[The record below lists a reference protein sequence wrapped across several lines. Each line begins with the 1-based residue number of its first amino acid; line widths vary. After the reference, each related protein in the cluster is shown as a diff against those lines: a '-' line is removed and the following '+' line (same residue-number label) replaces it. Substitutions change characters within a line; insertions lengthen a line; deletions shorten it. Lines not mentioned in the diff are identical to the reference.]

1 MDPMRSVPGA
11 VPGVIPGAAPS
22 AGPEPSEDER
32 GERLLRRW
40 LREREAR
47 HEAERIA
54 EAGLRRLYEANA
66 DLDRRVSDRTS
77 ELEAARALAEGADR
91 TKSEFLANLGHE
103 VRTPLHTIL
112 ATLELATPVDAAD
125 ARRIEDAT
133 AATRGLRD
141 MFTNLLELAQ
151 FEVGA
156 ASTNLSE
163 VALDQVVDELVDTW
177 RSRLATQGLLLVPE
191 CPAGPMAR
199 VTTDR
204 DRVVQVLA
212 ALLDNAEKYAEPG
225 TVRLTVRRSP
235 GWVEL
240 LVADDG
246 PGLDDEMADKVFEP
260 FARAT
265 SSGTAP
271 GSGVGLTI
279 VRKVAEQLGGTAQGR
294 RSASGGF
301 EVEVRLPDTGPGPK
315 YEVAKEGY

>member
-1 MDPMRSVPGA
+1 MDPMRSVPGS
-11 VPGVIPGAAPS
+11 VPGPGAEAEL
-22 AGPEPSEDER
+22 ADDER

-66 DLDRRVSDRTS
+66 DLDRRVSERTS
-77 ELEAARALAEGADR
+77 ELESARALAEGADR

-133 AATRGLRD
+133 VATRGLRD

-151 FEVGA
+151 FEVGS

-163 VALDQVVDELVDTW
+163 VALDEVVDELVDAW
-177 RSRLATQGLLLVPE
+177 RSRLATKGLLLVPE
-191 CPAGPMAR
+191 CPAGSQAT

-204 DRVVQVLA
+204 DRVVQALT

-225 TVRLTVRRSP
+225 TVRLTVRRTP
-235 GWVEL
+235 GRVAL
-240 LVADDG
+240 VVADDG
-246 PGLDDEMADKVFEP
+246 PGLDDDLAEKVFEP
-260 FARAT
+260 FARAAT
-265 SSGTAP
+265 TNDDPAP

-279 VRKVAEQLGGTAQGR
+279 VRKIAEQLGGTAHGR
-294 RSASGGF
+294 RSTSGGF
-301 EVEVRLPDTGPGPK
+301 EVEVMLPDSGPAPQ

>member
-11 VPGVIPGAAPS
+11 
-22 AGPEPSEDER
+22 EPVVGDDER

-66 DLDRRVSDRTS
+66 DLDRRVSERTA

-112 ATLELATPVDAAD
+112 ATLELASPVDAAD
-125 ARRIEDAT
+125 RRRIEDAT

-151 FEVGA
+151 FEVGS
-156 ASTNLSE
+156 ASTSLTS
-163 VALDQVVDELVDTW
+163 VQLDELVDELVDTW
-177 RSRLATQGLLLVPE
+177 RSRLAAQGLLLVPE
-191 CPAGPMAR
+191 CPSADQAL

-204 DRVVQVLA
+204 DRIVQAVT

-225 TVRLTVRRSP
+225 TVRLTVRRTD

-240 LVADDG
+240 VVADDG
-246 PGLDDEMADKVFEP
+246 PGLDDDLVDKVFEP
-260 FARAT
+260 FARAAT
-265 SSGTAP
+265 PGDDPAP

-279 VRKVAEQLGGTAQGR
+279 VRKIAEHLGGSATGR

-301 EVEVRLPDTGPGPK
+301 EVEIRVPDTGPTPGYAVP
-315 YEVAKEGY
+315 KEGN

>member
-1 MDPMRSVPGA
+1 MDPMRSVPGPA
-11 VPGVIPGAAPS
+11 GNGPS
-22 AGPEPSEDER
+22 DGEDDER

-66 DLDRRVSDRTS
+66 DLDRRVSERTA

-125 ARRIEDAT
+125 QRRLDDAIL
-133 AATRGLRD
+133 ATRGLRD

-156 ASTNLSE
+156 ASTNLAD
-163 VALDQVVDELVDTW
+163 VPLDQVVDELVEDW
-177 RSRLATQGLLLVPE
+177 RSRLAAKGLLLVPE
-191 CPAGPMAR
+191 CPSGPKAL

-204 DRVVQVLA
+204 DRVVQAVS
-212 ALLDNAEKYAEPG
+212 ALLDNAEKFADPG
-225 TVRLTVRRSP
+225 TVRLTVRNAD
-235 GWVEL
+235 GWVEVR
-240 LVADDG
+240 VADDG
-246 PGLDDEMADKVFEP
+246 PGVDDELLDKVFEP
-260 FARAT
+260 FARAGSRT
-265 SSGTAP
+265 EGT

-279 VRKVAEQLGGTAQGR
+279 VRRVAEHLGGSAVGR
-294 RSASGGF
+294 RSAGGGF
-301 EVEVRLPDTGPGPK
+301 EVEFRVPD
-315 YEVAKEGY
+315 VADGGGYGRSRENG

>member
-1 MDPMRSVPGA
+1 MDPMRSVPGPEN
-11 VPGVIPGAAPS
+11 VPGD
-22 AGPEPSEDER
+22 DER

-66 DLDRRVSDRTS
+66 DLDRRVSDRTA
-77 ELEAARALAEGADR
+77 ELEAARAQAEGADR

-125 ARRIEDAT
+125 SRRIDDAT

-151 FEVGA
+151 FEVGTA
-156 ASTNLSE
+156 AMHRTE
-163 VALDQVVDELVDTW
+163 VALDQLVDELVDTW
-177 RSRLATQGLLLVPE
+177 RSRLAAKGLLLVPE
-191 CPAGPMAR
+191 CPAGDQAKA
-199 VTTDR
+199 VTDR
-204 DRVVQVLA
+204 DRVAQALA
-212 ALLDNAEKYAEPG
+212 ALLDNAEKYAAAG
-225 TVRLTVRRSP
+225 TVRLTVRRTN
-235 GWVEL
+235 GWVHL

-246 PGLDDEMADKVFEP
+246 PGLDAELAEKVFEP
-260 FARAT
+260 FARAA
-265 SSGTAP
+265 SAGNNPAP

-279 VRKVAEQLGGTAQGR
+279 VRKIAEQLGGTATGQ

-301 EVEVRLPDTGPGPK
+301 EVEIKLPDTGPAPE
-315 YEVAKEGY
+315 YTASEEGY

>member
-1 MDPMRSVPGA
+1 MDPMRA
-11 VPGVIPGAAPS
+11 VPAG
-22 AGPEPSEDER
+22 GPEPESGDDER

-66 DLDRRVSDRTS
+66 DLDRRVSERTS
-77 ELEAARALAEGADR
+77 ELESARALAEGADR

-112 ATLELATPVDAAD
+112 ATLELATPVDTAD

-163 VALDQVVDELVDTW
+163 VALDQIVDELVDTW
-177 RSRLATQGLLLVPE
+177 RSRLATRGLLLVPE
-191 CPAGPMAR
+191 CPAGAQATF
-199 VTTDR
+199 TTDR
-204 DRVVQVLA
+204 DRVVQALT
-212 ALLDNAEKYAEPG
+212 ALLDNAEKYAGPG
-225 TVRLTVRRSP
+225 TVRLTVRRTA
-235 GWVEL
+235 GRVEL

-246 PGLDDEMADKVFEP
+246 PGLDDDLVEKVFEP

-265 SSGTAP
+265 SSGDDPAP

-279 VRKVAEQLGGTAQGR
+279 VRKIAEQLGGTAHGR

-301 EVEVRLPDTGPGPK
+301 EVEITLPDPGPAPQ
-315 YEVAKEGY
+315 YDVAKEDN

>member
-1 MDPMRSVPGA
+1 MDPMRSVPG
-11 VPGVIPGAAPS
+11 P
-22 AGPEPSEDER
+22 AGSGPADGEDDER

-66 DLDRRVSDRTS
+66 DLDRRVSERTA

-125 ARRIEDAT
+125 QRRLDDAIL
-133 AATRGLRD
+133 ATRGLRD

-156 ASTNLSE
+156 ASTNLAD
-163 VALDQVVDELVDTW
+163 VPLDQVVDELVEDW
-177 RSRLATQGLLLVPE
+177 RSRLAAKGLLLVPE
-191 CPAGPMAR
+191 CPSGQKAL

-204 DRVVQVLA
+204 DRVVQAVS
-212 ALLDNAEKYAEPG
+212 ALLDNAEKFADPG
-225 TVRLTVRRSP
+225 TVRLTVRNAD
-235 GWVEL
+235 GWVEVR
-240 LVADDG
+240 VADDG
-246 PGLDDEMADKVFEP
+246 PGVDDELL
-260 FARAT
+260 
-265 SSGTAP
+265 
-271 GSGVGLTI
+271 LTI
-279 VRKVAEQLGGTAQGR
+279 VRRVAEHLGGSAVGR
-294 RSASGGF
+294 RSAGGGF
-301 EVEVRLPDTGPGPK
+301 EVEIRVPD
-315 YEVAKEGY
+315 VADGGGYGRSREDG

>member
-11 VPGVIPGAAPS
+11 E
-22 AGPEPSEDER
+22 PEGSDDER

-66 DLDRRVSDRTS
+66 DLDRRVSERTA
-77 ELEAARALAEGADR
+77 ELETARALAEGADR

-151 FEVGA
+151 FEVGS
-156 ASTNLSE
+156 ASTSVAE
-163 VALDQVVDELVDTW
+163 VALDEVVDELVDAW
-177 RSRLATQGLLLVPE
+177 RSRLATKGLLLVPE
-191 CPAGPMAR
+191 CPAGTQAT

-204 DRVVQVLA
+204 DRVVQALT

-225 TVRLTVRRSP
+225 TVRLTVQRSA
-235 GWVEL
+235 GWIAL

-246 PGLDDEMADKVFEP
+246 PGLDDDLAEKVFEP

-265 SSGTAP
+265 STGDDPAP

-279 VRKVAEQLGGTAQGR
+279 VRKIAEQLGGTAHGR

-301 EVEVRLPDTGPGPK
+301 EVELRLPDSAPAPK
-315 YEVAKEGY
+315 YEVAKEDN